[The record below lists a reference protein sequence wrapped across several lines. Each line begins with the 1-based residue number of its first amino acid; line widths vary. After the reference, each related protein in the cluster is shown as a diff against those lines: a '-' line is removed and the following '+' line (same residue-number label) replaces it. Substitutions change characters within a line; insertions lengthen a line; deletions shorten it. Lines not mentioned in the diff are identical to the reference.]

1 MVKVGVKLIAL
12 QPCKQCIVYMRCVEL
27 PESQPKETK
36 GTLWSNSNINSPI
49 NKAKGKLSRK
59 REKFGNFIK
68 GGGRSPYCLSGK
80 LCLGE
85 DAHVIVMPECS
96 LCAFWVI
103 SLCWMSVLWVFS
115 ELYLSVQQ
123 VFSQCSLCSKARL
136 VPLKLL
142 SAHTQIWVWAARI
155 KGDLT
160 SVTMEVTRQTMVR
173 MVQGAKFD
181 KELRPEPDQRFKKG
195 F

>member
-68 GGGRSPYCLSGK
+68 GGGRSPNCLSGK

-103 SLCWMSVLWVFS
+103 SLCWMSVLWALSECATSVLPVFS
-115 ELYLSVQQ
+115 MFESEVSAFKGFECSHSDLSV
-123 VFSQCSLCSKARL
+123 SSSDKRWPHLSDNGGDKADNGENGPRRE
-136 VPLKLL
+136 
-142 SAHTQIWVWAARI
+142 IW
-155 KGDLT
+155 
-160 SVTMEVTRQTMVR
+160 
-173 MVQGAKFD
+173 
-181 KELRPEPDQRFKKG
+181 
-195 F
+195 